1 MKLTIVLLTFII
13 SAYIF
18 PACYVLHHSHSHVHQ
33 VNESCETCLDIFS
46 IVTTISK
53 IIKFLSQYTSTI
65 IYLAIL
71 FSCFSKKIKTIFY
84 ININPTTLKVKLIN

>member
-1 MKLTIVLLTFII
+1 MKLIIVLLTFII
-13 SAYIF
+13 SVYIF

-46 IVTTISK
+46 ISTIINK
-53 IIKFLSQYTSTI
+53 VVKFLSPYSSII

-71 FSCFSKKIKTIFY
+71 FSCFSKKVRTIFY